1 VFFWG
6 VGGGSAAPRP
16 FLRVN
21 EHKNTVIL
29 AAHGRV
35 PRLKPISNK
44 IFVFLAN
51 KNWKCCSVIGTIQ
64 QSILMQY
71 ASIKSLL
78 GWTSYCT
85 IQKPGGINFFLF
97 I

>member
-1 VFFWG
+1 MVMRMNKGAAKQRVFF
-6 VGGGSAAPRP
+6 GGGGEGGVHALFCAVMSIKTQVR
-16 FLRVN
+16 
-21 EHKNTVIL
+21 
-29 AAHGRV
+29 AAHGRI

-51 KNWKCCSVIGTIQ
+51 KNWKCYSVSGTIQ

-78 GWTSYCT
+78 GWTS
-85 IQKPGGINFFLF
+85 
-97 I
+97 